1 MACSWEID
9 AQGSYGLYLN
19 MIIYRVDANED
30 TKYNHFA
37 YYTNQDRKS
46 KRYLRFGKPKNLVC
60 SLTLSIFE
68 LDIDSWYF
76 FSWSKRTDGPWNS
89 TKTLFFIGM
98 GIQVPEIVPNDDFRQ
113 FRGNLFQRKRSIRS
127 WSKRRRFLLWQN
139 NFAGLNLWVINY
151 DLSESFFKFWEIMLG
166 HFGY

>member
-46 KRYLRFGKPKNLVC
+46 KK
-60 SLTLSIFE
+60 IFE
-68 LDIDSWYF
+68 VREAQKSGLLLNTFDFWTWLFDLSLKDFDIGFDF
-76 FSWSKRTDGPWNS
+76 EKRYDGLWNS
-89 TKTLFFIGM
+89 TELYFSL
-98 GIQVPEIVPNDDFRQ
+98 E
-113 FRGNLFQRKRSIRS
+113 
-127 WSKRRRFLLWQN
+127 
-139 NFAGLNLWVINY
+139 
-151 DLSESFFKFWEIMLG
+151 SE
-166 HFGY
+166 

>member
-1 MACSWEID
+1 MNPLKCIQKGQSTCGGQFAISDLDFIETENYPDENYHNDMACSWEID

-68 LDIDSWYF
+68 L
-76 FSWSKRTDGPWNS
+76 
-89 TKTLFFIGM
+89 
-98 GIQVPEIVPNDDFRQ
+98 GIFRV
-113 FRGNLFQRKRSIRS
+113 LQR
-127 WSKRRRFLLWQN
+127 F
-139 NFAGLNLWVINY
+139 
-151 DLSESFFKFWEIMLG
+151 
-166 HFGY
+166 

>member
-76 FSWSKRTDGPWNS
+76 FKWSKRTEGPWNS
-89 TKTLFFIGM
+89 TKLYFSLEWELRFQKLCLMMILGNSVEIYFNESDPFEVEAS
-98 GIQVPEIVPNDDFRQ
+98 GVASCYDKIILQVLI
-113 FRGNLFQRKRSIRS
+113 
-127 WSKRRRFLLWQN
+127 
-139 NFAGLNLWVINY
+139 Y
-151 DLSESFFKFWEIMLG
+151 DLSESVFKFWVTMLG
-166 HFGY
+166 Y